1 VPGTTGKGTSDPGG
15 RSQPP
20 LPGQGLAGGMGGPS
34 SLPATQA
41 SGAGAVAEG
50 SPNRTPSGRV
60 GTR

>member
-1 VPGTTGKGTSDPGG
+1 
-15 RSQPP
+15 
-20 LPGQGLAGGMGGPS
+20 MGGPS